1 MNLNEYIKTH
11 LKLINPGIVKS
22 LGGSEK
28 LIEYV
33 RYTPWNTNSEVA
45 KAIAGNESSTSAVVG
60 EAVVGTAVI

>member
-22 LGGSEK
+22 LGGNEK

-33 RYTPWNTNSEVA
+33 KNTPWNTNSEVA
-45 KAIAGNESSTSAVVG
+45 KAIVGNESNNAVVG